1 MALIQKTIG
10 IGGDFLTFEAAYA
23 FLCGLGAW
31 TNDYYFNLIS
41 TIIINAWPDISL
53 PANRVNQ
60 NGHFVIFDCT
70 YNSARPKSPL
80 EWHQVKFSGASGY
93 LWYTH
98 DTGSDEL
105 NDVVIITNSFF
116 EQITADDLILLRIR
130 CWSSIEG
137 NNHTLENIY
146 FKGYAFN
153 VSTAYDVVNNHD
165 YITIKNLL
173 IWNIKNGLHLQPAGF
188 IGGDNFP
195 GRKNYTDISI
205 YNFNGDGI
213 DVADIPG
220 NNSTF
225 KNCFAFKASGVGSD
239 WEQTNFGGAP
249 PIDNIQVNNCADSDN
264 SIVTNLTSNTIITK
278 CVPNVVALDNLQ
290 SVDSND
296 LGKGFLDLILGD
308 HTINIIGTE
317 IFTGGSPD
325 LGKTGT
331 DSGLTK
337 DIAGRDIPGKD
348 GGYSIGAYEQQYIF
362 TSTFLFPLSDRVSD
376 GKGRDIALYLGTHD
390 LVFVNYDLVLIS
402 GLSYL
407 AQKLKIKLLFFFKEW
422 FLDTTKGMDFY
433 GTLFVKNPNLNA
445 VDNMIKITIVDTEGV
460 LELLEYNADYSFSDR
475 KLNVTFKVN
484 TIYGELTFKESLKP

>member
-10 IGGDFLTFEAAYA
+10 IGGDYSTFEAAYA
-23 FLCGLGAW
+23 FLCSLGAW
-31 TNDYYFNLIS
+31 ANDYYFNLIS
-41 TIIINAWPDISL
+41 TIIINAWPNISL

-70 YNSARPKSPL
+70 YNSARPKAPL
-80 EWHQVKFSGASGY
+80 EWYQIKFSGVNGY

-98 DTGSDEL
+98 DTGSDVL
-105 NDVVIITNSFF
+105 NDVVVMTNSFF

-130 CWSSIEG
+130 CWSSG
-137 NNHTLENIY
+137 DGSNYTLENIY
-146 FKGYAFN
+146 FKGYANN
-153 VSTAYDVVNNHD
+153 VSTAFDLNENED
-165 YITIKNLL
+165 YVTIKNLL
-173 IWNIKNGLHLQPAGF
+173 IWKIKYGLSLTPSSFG
-188 IGGDNFP
+188 GGDNFP

-220 NNSTF
+220 NNSIF
-225 KNCFAFKASGVGSD
+225 KNVFAFKDGGPGSD
-239 WEQTNFGGAP
+239 WEQSATGGATP
-249 PIDNIQVNNCADSDN
+249 ADNIQVNNCADSDD
-264 SIVTNLTSNTIITK
+264 SIVTNLTSNTVITN
-278 CVPNVVALDNLQ
+278 CVPNVSALDNLQ
-290 SVDSND
+290 SVDSVD
-296 LGKGFLDLILGD
+296 LGNGFLDLILGD
-308 HTINIIGTE
+308 HTIDIIGTE
-317 IFTGGSPD
+317 IFTGGSPE
-325 LGKTGT
+325 LGKTGI
-331 DSGLTK
+331 DSGLIK

-362 TSTFLFPLSDRVSD
+362 MSSFLFPSGDRVSN

-390 LVFVNYDLVLIS
+390 LVFANYDLVLIS

-460 LELLEYNADYSFSDR
+460 LELLEYSADYSFSER